1 MAHLEEFQGLKRIE
15 ISCPQQVF
23 IFLLTSF
30 CGLSG
35 LNVERDC
42 ELQVSC
48 KVIPMQYN
56 LVFSVCGSY
65 KCVYYQ
71 IAFYFSY
78 TFIITSFSIN
88 SSNLLRR
95 WINSGRKI
103 GSSCQ
108 QMVIKWYL
116 AKTTTRS
123 FSWWIFGNFLPVSVF
138 SWWKVN
144 CFQIELYHSVNI
156 KLSSIVTSNTTSKTK

>member
-1 MAHLEEFQGLKRIE
+1 MAHFEEFPGLKRIE
-15 ISCPQQVF
+15 IPCLQQVF
-23 IFLLTSF
+23 ILLLTSF

-42 ELQVSC
+42 ELRVSG

-56 LVFSVCGSY
+56 LVFSVFGSY
-65 KCVYYQ
+65 KSVYYQ
-71 IAFYFSY
+71 FAFYFKY

-116 AKTTTRS
+116 AKTTRRS
-123 FSWWIFGNFLPVSVF
+123 FSWWIFGNFLYVSIF
-138 SWWKVN
+138 SWWMVT
-144 CFQIELYHSVNI
+144 CFQIELYPSVNI
-156 KLSSIVTSNTTSKTK
+156 KLSSIVISNTTSKTK